1 MQDIWVLYFID
12 PDLEIITD
20 SDGAVTSIFFQDGHM
35 KKFFSL
41 YPELLMLDATY
52 KLTNVRMP
60 LYVMLCVGPNG
71 ESEIVAVF
79 LTVRE
84 DAPTLCEALDR
95 FKSRNPHWNNICT
108 VMTDKDLAEREA
120 VKQKF
125 PQVALMLCL
134 FHVLRAMSREVT
146 TSKMSIT
153 EEQRGR
159 ALQALQGL
167 AYAKSDEEYNS
178 LRESFR
184 TSMPQ
189 TVVQYYEAN
198 WHTCRHEWVLC
209 WQRQNVTFGERTNN
223 RLESVNKRLKA
234 VIKSGSS
241 LPNFFKDLI
250 AMLACMRMERHHTIL
265 SVTDKVSVKHY
276 PVGSAQ
282 SKFSAA
288 LTPFACSLV
297 LKQLKLAEDG
307 PPLGDVTAHDR
318 CCSYSETIGLPCH
331 HMLAIRMQAKES
343 VFTLQGIWPRWLK
356 ADMLSHRQLFN
367 TADADTTAVT
377 ITQQKVRPLTLNEK
391 FQRCKR
397 LGQTV
402 IGLVCEGG
410 SEQFHSRI
418 AVLNRLI
425 RVWQKEGIAIIKH
438 ADCEDENEEVQ
449 A

>member
-1 MQDIWVLYFID
+1 MQDIWVVYFID
-12 PDLEIITD
+12 PDLEIMTD
-20 SDGAVTSIFFQDGHM
+20 SDGAVTSIFFQEGHM
-35 KKFFSL
+35 KKFLSL

-234 VIKSGSS
+234 VIKNGSS

-276 PVGSAQ
+276 PVGSARRCTLLCRLIIGMRPQ
-282 SKFSAA
+282 
-288 LTPFACSLV
+288 
-297 LKQLKLAEDG
+297 
-307 PPLGDVTAHDR
+307 DVTAEKPATVDNLQLEPTELPAILINTDINIDELKPLLTPAAWYKLQESITVR
-318 CCSYSETIGLPCH
+318 AELNQWYCACCKNDLDSGRSIECSSCLDWYHYSCVGL
-331 HMLAIRMQAKES
+331 
-343 VFTLQGIWPRWLK
+343 
-356 ADMLSHRQLFN
+356 
-367 TADADTTAVT
+367 
-377 ITQQKVRPLTLNEK
+377 
-391 FQRCKR
+391 KR
-397 LGQTV
+397 
-402 IGLVCEGG
+402 
-410 SEQFHSRI
+410 SRKGD
-418 AVLNRLI
+418 
-425 RVWQKEGIAIIKH
+425 WF
-438 ADCEDENEEVQ
+438 CCTCP
-449 A
+449 